1 MKKYTS
7 SHEWVE
13 VDGKIATIG
22 ITDHAQEKLGDIVY
36 VDLPAVDTDIS
47 KGDTLCSVESVKAA
61 SDVFSPVSGTITE
74 SNSELDGTP
83 ETINSSAEADGWIV
97 RISLS
102 DPSEIDSLLSRE
114 EYEKICEEE

>member
-1 MKKYTS
+1 MKKYTK

-13 VDGKIATIG
+13 LDGTVAIIG

-36 VDLPAVDTDIS
+36 VDLPEEGAEIS

-61 SDVFSPVSGTITE
+61 SDVFSPVSGKVEKTNE
-74 SNSELDGTP
+74 ALEDAP

-97 RISLS
+97 RIEVS
-102 DPSEIDSLLSRE
+102 DTAELDTLLSEE
-114 EYEKICEEE
+114 EYKKVCEEE

>member
-36 VDLPAVDTDIS
+36 VDLPVVDTDIS